1 MPGMWPE
8 EREAIYKKLDKIVE
22 LLEQLV
28 NAEQA
33 TAEQVELSTHRSGCK
48 CGRC

>member
-1 MPGMWPE
+1 MRPN
-8 EREAIYKKLDKIVE
+8 ERAEIYKKLDRIIE

-28 NAEQA
+28 GAEQA